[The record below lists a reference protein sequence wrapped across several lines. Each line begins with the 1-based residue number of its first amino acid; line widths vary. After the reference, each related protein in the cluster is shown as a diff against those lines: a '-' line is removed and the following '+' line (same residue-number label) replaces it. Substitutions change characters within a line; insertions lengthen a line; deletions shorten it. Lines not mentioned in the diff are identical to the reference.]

1 MTDRLGKILVESG
14 KKYGNMVVMVADF
27 SEKLGLKDFSIAY
40 GERMFNF
47 GLAETNMVSASV
59 GFSVRGKMPVIV
71 GLSNFLASRGLE
83 QIRNGICVPN
93 LNVKIIGANFGNS
106 GYEDLEDLAIL
117 KNLPNMKVVH
127 VKDENKLEKEIEK
140 MLGEYGPTY
149 LRIEG

>member
-1 MTDRLGKILVESG
+1 MIDKLGKILVESG
-14 KKYGNMVVMVADF
+14 KKYGNMAVLAADF
-27 SEKLGLKDFSIAY
+27 SEKLGLKEFSIAY

-47 GLAETNMVSASV
+47 GLAEVNMMSASV

-71 GLSNFLASRGLE
+71 GMSNFLASRGLE

-93 LNVKIIGANFGNS
+93 LNVKIIGVNFEDN

-127 VKDENKLEKEIEK
+127 VKDKKNLKKAISK
-140 MLGEYGPTY
+140 MFEEYGPGY
-149 LRIEG
+149 LRIG